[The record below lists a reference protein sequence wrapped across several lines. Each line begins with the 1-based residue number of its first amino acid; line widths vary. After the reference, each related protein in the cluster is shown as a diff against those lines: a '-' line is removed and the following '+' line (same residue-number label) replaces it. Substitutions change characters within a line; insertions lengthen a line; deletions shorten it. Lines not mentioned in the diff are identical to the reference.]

1 MKKALLFVM
10 MAVAAVVFTGCASV
24 NVAGTDK
31 LNGEQLS
38 YTGKAQAHIQAENW
52 GIYLF
57 MIPLITGDTAN
68 PGKTVFLQDTVT
80 VPQVCKLMA
89 AEAKKQGAKY
99 TLNVV
104 SAPATNP
111 WFFGIKEVHV
121 SANLVK

>member
-24 NVAGTDK
+24 NVACEKK
-31 LNGEQLS
+31 LNKQQLS
-38 YTGKAQAHIQAENW
+38 YSGKATSHIQAENW
-52 GIYLF
+52 GIYFF
-57 MIPLITGDTAN
+57 MFPLLTGDVEK
-68 PGKTVFLQDTVT
+68 PGSIAILKDTVT
-80 VPQVCKLMA
+80 VPNVCKLMA

>member
-10 MAVAAVVFTGCASV
+10 MAVAAAVFTGCASV
-24 NVAGTDK
+24 NVASAAK

-38 YTGKAQAHIQAENW
+38 YSGRAVSHIQAENW

-80 VPQVCKLMA
+80 VPQVVKLMA

-104 SAPATNP
+104 SAPATKP

-121 SANLVK
+121 SANFVK

>member
-24 NVAGTDK
+24 NVARANK
-31 LNGEQLS
+31 LNGEQIS
-38 YTGKAQAHIQAENW
+38 YSGKAQAHIQAENW
-52 GIYLF
+52 GLYLF
-57 MIPLITGDTAN
+57 MIPLITGDASQ
-68 PGKTVFLQDTVT
+68 PGKTVLLQDTVT
-80 VPQVCKLMA
+80 GPEVCKLVA

-99 TLNVV
+99 ILNVV

>member
-1 MKKALLFVM
+1 MLFRSGQ
-10 MAVAAVVFTGCASV
+10 AVS
-24 NVAGTDK
+24 
-31 LNGEQLS
+31 
-38 YTGKAQAHIQAENW
+38 HIQAENW

-80 VPQVCKLMA
+80 VPEVCKLVA

-99 TLNVV
+99 ILNVV

-111 WFFGIKEVHV
+111 WFIGFKEVHV